1 MSRHMPRLVSGLTL
15 GLAALLLA
23 PPVFAGQ
30 VYQWKDASGVTHFSD
45 APPPDQ
51 QQYQNRKL
59 KDEPG
64 RSGQAAATPAETPNC
79 VTARKNLESLKSD
92 KPVGPDAN
100 GDGKPDQEMSAEDRA
115 NQVAQ
120 TEQTLKTYCTGTTP

>member
-15 GLAALLLA
+15 GLAGLLLA

-64 RSGQAAATPAETPNC
+64 RSGQAAAKPAENPNC
-79 VTARKNLESLKSD
+79 LTARKNLESLKSD
-92 KPVGPDAN
+92 KPVGLDAN
-100 GDGKPDQEMSAEDRA
+100 GDGKPDQEMSAEDRGK
-115 NQVAQ
+115 QVAL
-120 TEQTLKTYCTGTTP
+120 TEQTIKSSCTEPKP